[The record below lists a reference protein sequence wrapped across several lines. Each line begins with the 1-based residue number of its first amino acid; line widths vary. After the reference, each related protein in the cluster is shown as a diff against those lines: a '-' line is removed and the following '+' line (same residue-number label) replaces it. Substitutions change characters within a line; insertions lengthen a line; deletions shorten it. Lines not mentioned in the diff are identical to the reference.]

1 VLPDVSRHRLTQRE
15 ERTHIMQDVVV
26 MGVAAAPGL
35 GTASASVWMILGA
48 IALAGAGGG
57 ITNALLSDNGDIV
70 WPQKEAGGILRPGIL
85 GNILLGAFAAVV
97 SWGLYGPLKDAV
109 ILGARPPG
117 EVAASLTITAFVGA
131 ALAGAGG
138 ARVIT
143 NEVDKQF
150 LRGAAVG
157 AAGMPADPELAK
169 MILTATPADAAK
181 GAIKDSDQKSGA
193 AS

>member
-1 VLPDVSRHRLTQRE
+1 M
-15 ERTHIMQDVVV
+15 MQDVVV

-97 SWGLYGPLKDAV
+97 SW
-109 ILGARPPG
+109 
-117 EVAASLTITAFVGA
+117 
-131 ALAGAGG
+131 
-138 ARVIT
+138 
-143 NEVDKQF
+143 
-150 LRGAAVG
+150 
-157 AAGMPADPELAK
+157 
-169 MILTATPADAAK
+169 
-181 GAIKDSDQKSGA
+181 DSMDR
-193 AS
+193 